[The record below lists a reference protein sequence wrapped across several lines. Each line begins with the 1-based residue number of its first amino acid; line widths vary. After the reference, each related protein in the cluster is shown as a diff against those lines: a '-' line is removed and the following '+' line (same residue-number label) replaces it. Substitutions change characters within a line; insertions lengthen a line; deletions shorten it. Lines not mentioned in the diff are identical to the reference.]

1 MALSPTSLISLVV
14 RGLISEVAAEGAS
27 EGAGEAIG
35 EASTNKFLEKHPLS
49 RNAVIAIVIASVVAL
64 LLCLPV
70 YLCYRRRQ
78 ARNEKTTGR
87 YQQMKLEREGGHE
100 EEARGL
106 VR

>member
-1 MALSPTSLISLVV
+1 MSLSPTNLVSLVV
-14 RGLISEVAAEGAS
+14 RGSVSEGAAEGAS

-35 EASTNKFLEKHPLS
+35 EATTNKFLEKHLLS
-49 RNAVIAIVIASVVAL
+49 RNAVIAIVIASVVTL
-64 LLCLPV
+64 LLCLSF
-70 YLCYRRRQ
+70 YLGCRRRRAQ
-78 ARNEKTTGR
+78 NGKATGR